1 MKRALTILASIAALL
16 IGIEAAAQN
25 TVTKKYDYK
34 GFNSIEVSSFFN
46 VTVEKSKNYS
56 VKAIVS
62 EEYEEYLEI
71 RLKGNELSIGFRSL
85 PAKLLVS
92 SVSGI
97 ASVKVSMPELSR
109 VELSGSSKLSCN
121 DNFDLGRGVFNLSV
135 SGASCLEA
143 LSISASEGRIYA
155 SGASK
160 SRIDGDFV
168 DLTINNSGTAR
179 IEGDLSAED
188 FEIKSSGTSVLDIE
202 GKFEDL
208 DIYASG
214 VSNVT
219 ILGLAESIDINASGT
234 ASVDASKLAVKEAEV
249 KLSAASVAKV
259 NASRTLEV
267 SASGTSRCSYK
278 DNDRLQVIEKGISR
292 ASVLR
297 AE

>member
-1 MKRALTILASIAALL
+1 MKRALTTLTSIAALL
-16 IGIEAAAQN
+16 ICIEAAAQN

-46 VTVEKSKNYS
+46 VTVEKSRNYS
-56 VKAIVS
+56 IEAIVS
-62 EEYEEYLEI
+62 EEYEDYLEI

-92 SVSGI
+92 SFSGI

-135 SGASCLEA
+135 SGTSRLEA

-160 SRIDGDFV
+160 ARIDGDFI
-168 DLTINNSGTAR
+168 DLLINSSGTAR
-179 IEGDLSAED
+179 IEGDLSSED
-188 FEIKSSGTSVLDIE
+188 FEIKTSGTSVLDLE
-202 GKFEDL
+202 GQFEDL
-208 DIYASG
+208 EINASG

-219 ILGLAESIDINASGT
+219 LLGLAESIEINASGT
-234 ASVDASKLAVKEAEV
+234 SSVDASKLAVKEAEV

-259 NASRTLEV
+259 NASRILEV

-292 ASVLR
+292 TSFLR